1 MKEWRKQTDQD
12 AASTL
17 LAKVH
22 TYWKRTVKKNPEGFQ
37 DDAAPHMQISAISA
51 KIGLPEERVAQIAQM
66 IKKNGLADA
75 QMAPMMQMALS
86 KGVTPAEILAMLTS
100 LGVAKS
106 QVVRV
111 MNGQGVLDDE
121 EAQRLLEEERRL
133 EEKRAQ
139 AEAENRRKRYL
150 KKAGIIV
157 FWLVI
162 WELLDRIVNNRL
174 VLAGPIRTLEAL
186 SEQIVQPDFWLI
198 CGGSFGRIAL
208 GFLLSFVVGFL
219 LALIACRVSLVR
231 DFVEPIISLLRT
243 IPVVSFIIMLLIWVG
258 NQALTVFLA
267 FFIVLPLIYTYM
279 VTGFESVDK

>member
-1 MKEWRKQTDQD
+1 MVGSQKQSEQHNNADSKD
-12 AASTL
+12 AATSSFSSKL
-17 LAKVH
+17 RKVWGRV
-22 TYWKRTVKKNPEGFQ
+22 TGNSSGYKA
-37 DDAAPHMQISAISA
+37 DDDVPRMQISAIAA

-66 IKKNGLADA
+66 IKKDGLADA

-86 KGVTPAEILAMLTS
+86 KGVTPAEILTMLTS

-186 SEQIVQPDFWLI
+186 GEQIVQPISGLFAVDHLD
-198 CGGSFGRIAL
+198 AL
-208 GFLLSFVVGFL
+208 RLDSYFRLS
-219 LALIACRVSLVR
+219 
-231 DFVEPIISLLRT
+231 
-243 IPVVSFIIMLLIWVG
+243 W
-258 NQALTVFLA
+258 A
-267 FFIVLPLIYTYM
+267 FY
-279 VTGFESVDK
+279 

>member
-1 MKEWRKQTDQD
+1 
-12 AASTL
+12 
-17 LAKVH
+17 
-22 TYWKRTVKKNPEGFQ
+22 
-37 DDAAPHMQISAISA
+37 
-51 KIGLPEERVAQIAQM
+51 M

-150 KKAGIIV
+150 KKSRYHCI
-157 FWLVI
+157 
-162 WELLDRIVNNRL
+162 
-174 VLAGPIRTLEAL
+174 LAGYLGVIR
-186 SEQIVQPDFWLI
+186 PY
-198 CGGSFGRIAL
+198 C
-208 GFLLSFVVGFL
+208 
-219 LALIACRVSLVR
+219 
-231 DFVEPIISLLRT
+231 
-243 IPVVSFIIMLLIWVG
+243 
-258 NQALTVFLA
+258 
-267 FFIVLPLIYTYM
+267 
-279 VTGFESVDK
+279 